1 MRLQF
6 KEVAGSMEQKILFIG
21 LGIMGAPMAEN
32 IIQKGFDV
40 AVCDIQQ
47 NVVDGF
53 KDIASI
59 TSTKPSEA
67 ADQRNVIMMIL
78 PNSDVVNS
86 VLFDEGGA
94 LETCA
99 PNSLIVDMSTGSYTK
114 LMETAKRVAKRGH
127 RFIDAPVGRTPREAI
142 TGKLLV
148 MAGGETD
155 DIAALDGAFKA
166 VGDTVI
172 HVGETG
178 CGLKAKLVN
187 NYMAMVNNAV
197 TGETLSLAKALGL
210 DMVAMAKLMSST
222 AAGLGQLNTN
232 YPKKVLSGDLTP
244 DFPIFM
250 AVKDLN
256 MAIELAETVSNKAQ
270 FGRMA
275 RAEFINA
282 DKAGMGSLDQTAIL
296 EYFISLQ

>member
-1 MRLQF
+1 
-6 KEVAGSMEQKILFIG
+6 MEQKILFIG

-127 RFIDAPVGRTPREAI
+127 RFIDAPVGRTPREAK

>member
-1 MRLQF
+1 
-6 KEVAGSMEQKILFIG
+6 MEQKILFIG

-166 VGDTVI
+166 VGDTII

-282 DKAGMGSLDQTAIL
+282 DKTGMGSLDQTAIL

>member
-1 MRLQF
+1 
-6 KEVAGSMEQKILFIG
+6 
-21 LGIMGAPMAEN
+21 MAEN

-53 KDIASI
+53 KGIASI

-166 VGDTVI
+166 VGDTII

>member
-1 MRLQF
+1 
-6 KEVAGSMEQKILFIG
+6 MEQKILFIG

-67 ADQRNVIMMIL
+67 ADQRNMIMMIL

-232 YPKKVLSGDLTP
+232 YPKKVLAGDLTP

-256 MAIELAETVSNKAQ
+256 MAIELAETVSNKAK

>member
-1 MRLQF
+1 
-6 KEVAGSMEQKILFIG
+6 
-21 LGIMGAPMAEN
+21 MAEN

-232 YPKKVLSGDLTP
+232 YPKKVLAGDLTP

>member
-1 MRLQF
+1 
-6 KEVAGSMEQKILFIG
+6 MEQKILFIG

-53 KDIASI
+53 KGIASI

-142 TGKLLV
+142 TGELLV

>member
-1 MRLQF
+1 MLGT
-6 KEVAGSMEQKILFIG
+6 VEQKILFIG
-21 LGIMGAPMAEN
+21 LGIMGAPMAKN
-32 IIQKGFDV
+32 IIREGFDV

-53 KDIASI
+53 KGVVSAG
-59 TSTKPSEA
+59 STNPCEA

-78 PNSDVVNS
+78 PNSDIVDA
-86 VLFDEGGA
+86 VLFDKGGV

-99 PNSLIVDMSTGSYTK
+99 PNSLIVDMSTGSYPK

-127 RFIDAPVGRTPREAI
+127 RFVDAPVGRTPREAI
-142 TGKLLV
+142 TGNLLV
-148 MAGGETD
+148 MAGGEAD
-155 DIAALDGAFKA
+155 DILALDGVFKA

-172 HVGETG
+172 HVGQIG

-187 NYMAMVNNAV
+187 NYMAMVNNAL
-197 TGETLSLAKALGL
+197 TGETLSLAKAVGL
-210 DMVAMAKLMSST
+210 DVRALAKLMSST

-232 YPKKVLSGDLTP
+232 YPKKVLAGDLTP

-256 MAIELAETVSNKAQ
+256 MAIELAENANHKVQ
-270 FGRMA
+270 FGRVA
-275 RAEFINA
+275 REEFINA
-282 DKAGMGSLDQTAIL
+282 EKAGMGSLDQTAIL
-296 EYFISLQ
+296 DYFLGSQ

>member
-1 MRLQF
+1 
-6 KEVAGSMEQKILFIG
+6 MEQKILFIG

-232 YPKKVLSGDLTP
+232 YPKKVLAGDLTP

-296 EYFISLQ
+296 KYFISLQ

>member
-1 MRLQF
+1 
-6 KEVAGSMEQKILFIG
+6 
-21 LGIMGAPMAEN
+21 MAEN

-53 KDIASI
+53 KGIASI

>member
-1 MRLQF
+1 
-6 KEVAGSMEQKILFIG
+6 VAESMEQKILFIG

-166 VGDTVI
+166 VGDTII

>member
-1 MRLQF
+1 
-6 KEVAGSMEQKILFIG
+6 MEQKILFIG

-142 TGKLLV
+142 TGELLV

-282 DKAGMGSLDQTAIL
+282 DKAGMGPLDQTAIL

>member
-1 MRLQF
+1 
-6 KEVAGSMEQKILFIG
+6 MEQKILFIG

-142 TGKLLV
+142 TGELLV

-232 YPKKVLSGDLTP
+232 YPKKVLAGDLTP

-275 RAEFINA
+275 RAGFINA

>member
-1 MRLQF
+1 
-6 KEVAGSMEQKILFIG
+6 MEQKILFIG

-197 TGETLSLAKALGL
+197 TGETLSLAKDLGL

-270 FGRMA
+270 FGRVA

>member
-1 MRLQF
+1 
-6 KEVAGSMEQKILFIG
+6 MEQKILFIG

-166 VGDTVI
+166 VGDTII

-187 NYMAMVNNAV
+187 NYMAMINNAV

-210 DMVAMAKLMSST
+210 DIGAMAKLMSST